1 MESLLTKSFI
11 TLGLTLIIILSGIL
25 LRTVGKPYKAG
36 IFTLHKLAVA
46 AVVVFVVLI
55 YIEHFKTIR
64 FQGIGMFLFILS
76 GLAFLISFISGA
88 LLSFENLSSFRMQ
101 IMHCVL
107 SWLTILFIPIIWIV
121 CH

>member
-64 FQGIGMFLFILS
+64 FQGIGMFLF
-76 GLAFLISFISGA
+76 LISFISGA

>member
-1 MESLLTKSFI
+1 MESVLTKSFI

-36 IFTLHKLAVA
+36 IFILHKLAVA
-46 AVVVFVVLI
+46 AVVVFVILI

-88 LLSFENLSSFRMQ
+88 LLSFENLSSFRLQ
-101 IMHCVL
+101 IMHRVL
-107 SWLTILFIPIIWIV
+107 SWLTILFIPIIWLV